1 MRKRF
6 SFALLLLMVA
16 MLTVV
21 GQTRYCLS
29 YEDFKNDKWVTLE
42 DAEQAGIKVSVKDI
56 YLKHREFHFSHR
68 DKKIN
73 EIFEKEARFIVCD
86 DMMFINLHKLRY
98 PKGRRLFGKYYT
110 VAYRYAKD
118 KVCFVAPQGITLKGI
133 MELDQQ
139 TKFVCYVMDSDEL
152 NVKQIKAEDMSALLA
167 ESPLGPGLYETYDK
181 DSKESAEVIIR
192 QLKKIDLLKPY

>member
-1 MRKRF
+1 
-6 SFALLLLMVA
+6 MVA
-16 MLTVV
+16 MATVV

-29 YEDFKNDKWVTLE
+29 YEDFKNNKWVTLE

-56 YLKHREFHFSHR
+56 YLKHREFHFSHSNM
-68 DKKIN
+68 KIN
-73 EIFEKEARFIVCD
+73 EILEKEARFIVCD
-86 DMMFINLHKLRY
+86 DIMFINLHKLRY

-118 KVCFVAPQGITLKGI
+118 KVCFAAPQSITLKGV
-133 MELDQQ
+133 MKLDRQ

-152 NVKQIKAEDMSALLA
+152 NVKQIKAKEVSALLA
-167 ESPLGPGLYETYDK
+167 ESSLGPGLYETYDK
-181 DSKESAEVIIR
+181 ESKESAEVVIH

>member
-1 MRKRF
+1 MRKRI

-16 MLTVV
+16 MATVM

-29 YEDFKNDKWVTLE
+29 YEDFKNNKWVTLE
-42 DAEQAGIKVSVKDI
+42 DSEQAGIKVSVKDI
-56 YLKHREFHFSHR
+56 YLKHREFHFSHS

-73 EIFEKEARFIVCD
+73 EILKREARFIVCD

-98 PKGRRLFGKYYT
+98 PKGHRLFGKYYT

-118 KVCFVAPQGITLKGI
+118 KVCFAAPQSITLKGV
-133 MELDQQ
+133 MKLDRQ

-152 NVKQIKAEDMSALLA
+152 NVKQIKAKEVSALLA

-181 DSKESAEVIIR
+181 ESKESAEVVIR